1 MAIGRITSP
10 TTWYQGTVFTPSW
23 GNNVQDT
30 INAYMDATV
39 SLKGLYV
46 DGTGGATVTTVVGK
60 VIARS
65 AALSVTPGAA
75 AGSAPT
81 ISVAGSDTAGYVD
94 LTVGAMPTTGT
105 LFTVTFSSAFPT
117 IMGAAGP
124 IVMLVPGNANAAA
137 LSGTTQV
144 YVSSLNTANFVVTT
158 GSAALSSIA
167 YRWYFHTILG

>member
-10 TTWYQGTVFTPSW
+10 TQWFNGTVVTPSFLQ
-23 GNNVQDT
+23 NVQDN

-65 AALSVTPGAA
+65 AAPSVAPGAA
-75 AGSAPT
+75 AGGSPT
-81 ISVAGSDTAGYVD
+81 ISVGGSDTAGYVD
-94 LTVGAMPTTGT
+94 LTVGSMPTTGT

-124 IVMLVPGNANAAA
+124 IVLLTPGNANAAA
-137 LSGTTQV
+137 LSGTSQV

-158 GSAALSSIA
+158 GSAALGSVA
-167 YRWYFHTILG
+167 FRWYFHTILG